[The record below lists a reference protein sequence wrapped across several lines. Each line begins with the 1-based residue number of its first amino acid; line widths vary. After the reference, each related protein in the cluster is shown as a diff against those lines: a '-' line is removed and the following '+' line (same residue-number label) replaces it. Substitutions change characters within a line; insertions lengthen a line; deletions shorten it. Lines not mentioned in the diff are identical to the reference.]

1 MNEIK
6 KRESAST
13 KAPNDEDIRSRGSSQ
28 GAERNNEALMPVIIR
43 SLKQEEKDI
52 NAVIMAASVICASL
66 IWCSAQDDLRAP
78 RAKYLLDLLFSRV
91 PQTTS
96 PRVAVP
102 LIPHVPDP
110 ALAPSSSFGPSFGL
124 LWAKAYWI
132 TGLGFGLAAIFMAV
146 LIKQAIRNY
155 RVVIQRRG
163 QSPSEKIHTQES
175 LDGDAEAWYR
185 SAPTDAV
192 YRLFRVFLVLSLLAH
207 VDCFVCPVGAT
218 TFIPTVICGLLYV
231 FAQNNRPIP
240 RLGHPPHPLRSMG
253 RVNRSGMWRLKRG
266 VGDLA

>member
-6 KRESAST
+6 KRESVST
-13 KAPNDEDIRSRGSSQ
+13 KAPNDGDIRSRGSSQ

-66 IWCSAQDDLRAP
+66 IWCSGQDDPRAP

-91 PQTTS
+91 PQTNSFTS

-102 LIPHVPDP
+102 IPHVPDP
-110 ALAPSSSFGPSFGL
+110 ALPPSSSFGPSFGL
-124 LWAKAYWI
+124 LWANAYWI

-146 LIKQAIRNY
+146 LIKQAIRKY

-163 QSPSEKIHTQES
+163 QSPSEKIRTQES

-218 TFIPTVICGLLYV
+218 TFIPTVICGLIYV
-231 FAQNNRPIP
+231 FGDTKPTVSSEQ
-240 RLGHPPHPLRSMG
+240 PPNPQARTSM
-253 RVNRSGMWRLKRG
+253 SSS
-266 VGDLA
+266 

>member
-6 KRESAST
+6 KRESVST
-13 KAPNDEDIRSRGSSQ
+13 KASNDGDIRSGASSQ

-66 IWCSAQDDLRAP
+66 ICCSGQDDLRAP

-91 PQTTS
+91 PQTNS

-102 LIPHVPDP
+102 IPHVPDP
-110 ALAPSSSFGPSFGL
+110 ALAPSWSFGPSFGL
-124 LWAKAYWI
+124 LWANAYWI
-132 TGLGFGLAAIFMAV
+132 TGLGFGLAAVFMAV

-163 QSPSEKIHTQES
+163 QSPKEKIRTQES

-207 VDCFVCPVGAT
+207 VDCFVCPIGAT

-231 FAQNNRPIP
+231 FGDTRPTARTSISSP
-240 RLGHPPHPLRSMG
+240 QDP
-253 RVNRSGMWRLKRG
+253 
-266 VGDLA
+266 